1 MDSLGDSPVD
11 SNGPRGPSLDGTS
24 DATEDLKRIL
34 SAVASGRATRR
45 DVEGAATILV
55 AHLRSERH
63 APEQMLLR
71 IKELLAEAGLR
82 PTYASTE
89 QSSLSEDGSLYRH
102 VITWC
107 IRSYYE
113 PSPAKE

>member
-1 MDSLGDSPVD
+1 MDASGDSVD
-11 SNGPRGPSLDGTS
+11 PNGARGPQHDGS
-24 DATEDLKRIL
+24 FDATADLKRTL
-34 SAVASGRATRR
+34 SAVASGRASRR
-45 DVEGAATILV
+45 DVEGAATTLV

-71 IKELLAEAGLR
+71 IKEVLAEAGLR
-82 PTYASTE
+82 PTYASRE
-89 QSSLSEDGSLYRH
+89 HSNDGDHGNLYRD

-113 PSPAKE
+113 APPTQE

>member
-1 MDSLGDSPVD
+1 MDDPRDSPVD
-11 SNGPRGPSLDGTS
+11 PNTSIGHPPDGS
-24 DATEDLKRIL
+24 FDATVDLKQTL
-34 SAVASGRATRR
+34 GAVATGRASRR
-45 DVEGAATILV
+45 DLETAATTLV

-71 IKELLAEAGLR
+71 IKEVLAEAGLR

-89 QSSLSEDGSLYRH
+89 QSSSGEDGNLYRD
-102 VITWC
+102 VIAWC

-113 PSPAKE
+113 APPAKG

>member
-1 MDSLGDSPVD
+1 MDAQGDSVD
-11 SNGPRGPSLDGTS
+11 PNGPRGPQLDGSLD
-24 DATEDLKRIL
+24 ATAALKETL
-34 SAVASGRATRR
+34 SAVASGRASRR
-45 DVEGAATILV
+45 DVEGAATTLV

-71 IKELLAEAGLR
+71 IKEVLAEAGLR
-82 PTYASTE
+82 PTYASSG
-89 QSSLSEDGSLYRH
+89 QSNDGDNGNLYRD

-113 PSPAKE
+113 APPTPE